1 MTTEK
6 IAENI
11 KNFVSNLG
19 YLSLDMSIN
28 KRKDFYEISFAIFKK
43 DGITVDDCEKVTL
56 SVRDFLTMMINEDF
70 SLDVS
75 SPGAERVLKNIDEV
89 EIFKDRRAKVIL
101 KDGNTILGVLKGID
115 EKKETL
121 TLINPDDGKLIQIN
135 VFDIAK
141 CKLAL

>member
-121 TLINPDDGKLIQIN
+121 TLINPDDSKLIQIN

>member
-121 TLINPDDGKLIQIN
+121 TLINPDDSKLIKIN

>member
-28 KRKDFYEISFAIFKK
+28 KRKDFYDISFAIFKK

>member
-28 KRKDFYEISFAIFKK
+28 KIKDFYEISFAIFKK

-121 TLINPDDGKLIQIN
+121 TLINPDDSKLIQIN

>member
-28 KRKDFYEISFAIFKK
+28 KRKDFYDISFAIFKK

-121 TLINPDDGKLIQIN
+121 TLINPDDSKLIQIN

>member
-121 TLINPDDGKLIQIN
+121 TLTNPDDGKLIRIN

>member
-6 IAENI
+6 ISENI
-11 KNFVSNLG
+11 RNFVSNLG
-19 YLSLDMSIN
+19 YLSLDISVN
-28 KRKDFYEISFAIFKK
+28 KRKDFYEISFSIFKK
-43 DGITVDDCEKVTL
+43 DGVTVDDCEKVTL
-56 SVRDFLTMMINEDF
+56 SVRDFLSMMINEDF

-75 SPGAERVLKNIDEV
+75 SPGAERVLKTMDEV

-121 TLINPDDGKLIQIN
+121 TLINPDDSKLIQIN

>member
-115 EKKETL
+115 EKKATL
-121 TLINPDDGKLIQIN
+121 TLINPDDSKLIQIH
-135 VFDIAK
+135 VFDIAT

>member
-28 KRKDFYEISFAIFKK
+28 KRKDFYDISFAIFKK

-121 TLINPDDGKLIQIN
+121 TLINRDDSKLIQIN
-135 VFDIAK
+135 VFDIAM